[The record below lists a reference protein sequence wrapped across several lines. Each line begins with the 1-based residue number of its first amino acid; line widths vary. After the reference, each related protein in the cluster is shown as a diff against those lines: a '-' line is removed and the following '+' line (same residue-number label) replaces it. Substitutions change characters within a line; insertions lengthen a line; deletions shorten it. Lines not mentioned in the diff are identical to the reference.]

1 MNHPSISN
9 AEWEVM
15 NVLWQQSPLSA
26 NSIVAALAHK
36 EWSPQT
42 VRTLITRLVNKGAL
56 KFNKSGREHMYFPA
70 VNRSERTRY
79 ERGSFVRRVYDG
91 AVTPML
97 ANFIE
102 EEDLSPE
109 DVQLLRKLLDDKE
122 RESS

>member
-9 AEWEVM
+9 AEWEIM
-15 NVLWQQSPLSA
+15 NVLWQQSPLTA
-26 NSIVAALAHK
+26 NAIVAALAHK

-42 VRTLITRLVNKGAL
+42 VRTLVTRLVNKRAL
-56 KFNKSGREHMYFPA
+56 EFQKSGRAHMYFPA
-70 VNRSERTRY
+70 IDRDDRIRH

-102 EEDLSPE
+102 DEDLSPE
-109 DVQLLRKLLDDKE
+109 DLQLLRKLLDDKE